1 MRDSTTQQ
9 KDQIGE
15 WSGISIQKR
24 CLATE
29 SKENYSDYRGFWY
42 TSNKKVLTVEKNSE
56 LDQIKQWGEQ
66 KDVQLKIFILKV

>member
-9 KDQIGE
+9 QDQIGE
-15 WSGISIQKR
+15 WFGISVQEH

-29 SKENYSDYRGFWY
+29 SKENFSDYRGFWY
-42 TSNKKVLTVEKNSE
+42 TSNKKVLTVEKNSK
-56 LDQIKQWGEQ
+56 LNQIKKRGEQ